1 MTNPQV
7 PGATRTLNTLREL
20 ASHGP
25 MQAAVLARNLNLP
38 RSSMYHLLKAMQDQG
53 FVTYYPEDRTWG
65 LGVSVFEIGSAY
77 LRHEPMERLVRPLL
91 ANLVSPKKFPL
102 VAHLGILQGN
112 ETMYLLKE
120 TASQPMT
127 LVTDVGIR
135 LPAQLTATGRAILA
149 QLPEAQVR
157 AIFPNNSSFTSRT
170 GIGPSSFAELKEV
183 LKSERTVGFAKEVGA
198 ITAGYQSV
206 AMALVDRSNRPVAA
220 IGLTYKST
228 DADQEVKLLAELKKV
243 AKELTRRLH

>member
-1 MTNPQV
+1 MSNPQV

-20 ASHGP
+20 ATHGP
-25 MQAAVLARNLNLP
+25 IQAAVLARNLNLP
-38 RSSMYHLLKAMQDQG
+38 RSSMYHLLKAMQEQG

-77 LRHEPMERLVRPLL
+77 LRHEPMERLARPLL
-91 ANLVSPKKFPL
+91 AALVASKKFPL

-127 LVTDVGIR
+127 LVTEVGIR

-149 QLPEAQVR
+149 QLPDGQIR
-157 AIFPNNSSFTSRT
+157 AIFPNNSSFSSRT
-170 GIGPSSFAELKEV
+170 GIGPNSLSELISV
-183 LKSERTVGFAKEVGA
+183 LKSERNIGYAKEVGA
-198 ITAGYQSV
+198 VTSGYQSV
-206 AMALVDRSNRPVAA
+206 AMALSDRSNRPIAA
-220 IGLTYKST
+220 IGLTYKSA
-228 DADQEVKLLAELKKV
+228 DAQHEEKLLIELKKV
-243 AKELTRRLH
+243 IKELTRRLH